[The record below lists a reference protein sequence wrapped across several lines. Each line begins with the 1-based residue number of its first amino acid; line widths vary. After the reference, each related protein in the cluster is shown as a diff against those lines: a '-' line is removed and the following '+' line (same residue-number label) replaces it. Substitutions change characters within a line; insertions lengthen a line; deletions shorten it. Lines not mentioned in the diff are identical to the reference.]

1 MYSFAFEFLLDIS
14 QRLEQIK
21 SNDSHLLL
29 LKRRI
34 KRVCKGHIIW
44 LLHKAERSQQTSCL
58 RGDYF
63 VTGRAVPLGE
73 GHDEWDSEDSFV
85 LRDAVTDN
93 PFHIIKASNFIDF
106 YKEERDVGLAFL
118 KSICFPWVSMLSRT
132 DKRGKFAWPHRDTIG
147 HETKLF
153 RLDDH
158 VWVWRALRSLQE
170 QGIWSEAEWNDSST
184 EDRTNR
190 ADDRDD
196 EIEED
201 DEDGSSEESED
212 RIMPRSDTKNAKLI
226 KAYAPSEVQR
236 QVLQRFTILENDITQ
251 RRMLAVTRSTERTRF
266 LFHARDTALFYGSQ
280 WGFFSASAK
289 GLWENTIDAQ
299 RLHSEDDAS
308 QWDNAIRFGLGLIM
322 GTHGLIFGG
331 LDPGELIQRGIDVL
345 FRSSSPSGLFP
356 GQLDESNQQ
365 PTLFYRDRFRDF
377 YFHAGFEI
385 PFILLRYANRVCDFY
400 ESRALDLPSITVT
413 TPESPAQNS
422 GMVRPQTET
431 GPAVSRSIEQR
442 REAMSLGPAQQN
454 TRLKKTVP
462 FGSGT
467 RVDQRSI
474 VELSDEWLYNYPS
487 FLDYDGTNFAKAVK
501 MLSSR
506 HQGPEPITSFEAAL
520 RKALA
525 LPGLTFMTSEKA
537 FEGLTGIIDVR
548 PKKRRRRR
556 EDKWQ
561 WPMRNVFLANSLK
574 DSEPRT
580 AESAK
585 KRFVWIPEA
594 DALTVL
600 ICYIYTPDVR
610 KEPLYLFFN
619 RHSNYDNY
627 FNDDPTRIS
636 NSWETEMHLSFYL
649 LTSADPPTINDWSIH
664 ASTEAGYTDFP
675 SGQNRDKTT
684 GSQTTA
690 SARKKIF
697 RSSFGFYFD
706 GDFFDRYWTCYFI
719 EHIPQPDSGWVLPF
733 DDESKRF
740 KGNSWHQRKVLE
752 LILCD
757 RILDLMLKGSGDIL
771 EEARQVLHVKAGF
784 LAYTVENNDEFKKRS
799 DLWEA
804 IQPILRT
811 VHDELSTAFSTLLKW
826 ATREKDR
833 EAEAPRW
840 TRNDERKYRGVL
852 NKLEGSTSRKIS
864 DVERIL
870 GRIDALEKFLD
881 SYFDKTRA
889 RLSNENMLTFTYVT
903 VIFLPLGFAASIFSM
918 AEAPGRVLVT
928 QMIVCAVIT
937 LLLTVVVLIN
947 AKILLGTLNRQL
959 NASKRVLNTSKQT
972 IMDFG
977 ENLDKRSR
985 SKVQQSQIFQSYSE
999 RHSSKS
1005 LDASRPRSSERHVG
1019 SISDAKEVEKHA
1031 IKLGETTTHW
1041 AFWPAVLLAEK
1052 PARLVLQACRVPYEK
1067 KPVWTTVFSVALGL
1081 TVLPLFILSWTLQAL
1096 CLNVIDLMR
1105 LAICKRTKQTPCHNS
1120 VDELLMSVIPSHHIQ
1135 HASFALLWS

>member
-1 MYSFAFEFLLDIS
+1 MVVFSFAFEFLIDIA

-21 SNDSHLLL
+21 SSDSHLHLQ
-29 LKRRI
+29 KVRI
-34 KRVCKGHIIW
+34 KQVCKGHIIW
-44 LLHKAERSQQTSCL
+44 LLSKAEVSQQTSCL

-63 VTGRAVPLGE
+63 VTGRAVPLVDGL
-73 GHDEWDSEDSFV
+73 DEWDSEDSFV
-85 LRDAVTDN
+85 LKDTVTDN
-93 PFHIIKASNFIDF
+93 PFHIIKASRFIET
-106 YKEERDVGLAFL
+106 YTEGSEVGLAFL
-118 KSICFPWVSMLSRT
+118 KSICFPWVSMLNKA
-132 DKRGKFAWPHRDTIG
+132 DKRGKFAWAHRNTIG

-158 VWVWRALRSLQE
+158 VWVWRALKSLQE
-170 QGIWSEAEWNDSST
+170 RGIWNEAEWNNS
-184 EDRTNR
+184 RTKDCSAR
-190 ADDRDD
+190 ADDQD
-196 EIEED
+196 EELEED
-201 DEDGSSEESED
+201 DEDDGSETSED
-212 RIMPRSDTKNAKLI
+212 KAMPQSDTKMVKLI

-236 QVLQRFTILENDITQ
+236 QVLQRFTILENDVTQ

-266 LFHARDTALFYGSQ
+266 LFHARDTALFYGAQ
-280 WGFFSASAK
+280 WGFFSASGK

-299 RLHSEDDAS
+299 RLHSEDDAG

-322 GTHGLIFGG
+322 GTRGLKFGG
-331 LDPGELIQRGIDVL
+331 LDPEELIQRGIDVL
-345 FRSSSPSGLFP
+345 FRSTSPSGLFP
-356 GQLDESNQQ
+356 GQLDETNQQ

-385 PFILLRYANRVCDFY
+385 PFILLRFSNRVCHFY
-400 ESRALDLPSITVT
+400 ESRALDLPSILITV
-413 TPESPAQNS
+413 PENPPQNPDMARS
-422 GMVRPQTET
+422 QIET
-431 GPAVSRSIEQR
+431 GPTASKPIEQR
-442 REAMSLGPAQQN
+442 REAMGPGPTQQK
-454 TRLKKTVP
+454 TSLKKLVP

-474 VELSDEWLYNYPS
+474 VELSDEWLYNYPP
-487 FLDYDGTNFAKAVK
+487 FLDHDSTDFAKAVK
-501 MLSSR
+501 IMSDH
-506 HQGPEPITSFEAAL
+506 HQALEPSTPFEAVL
-520 RKALA
+520 RKALH
-525 LPGLTFMTSEKA
+525 GLEDVTFGMFYVGRTA
-537 FEGLTGIIDVR
+537 IVDVR
-548 PKKRRRRR
+548 PKKQRRRSG
-556 EDKWQ
+556 DKSSWSYG
-561 WPMRNVFLANSLK
+561 RLIDNVNLHRFLER
-574 DSEPRT
+574 SEPRT

-594 DALTVL
+594 GVLTVL
-600 ICYIYTPDVR
+600 FCYIYTPDVR

-619 RHSNYDNY
+619 RHLNYDNY

-636 NSWETEMHLSFYL
+636 NSWETEMHLSFYM
-649 LTSADPPTINDWSIH
+649 LTSSDLPKTNGWSIH
-664 ASTEAGYTDFP
+664 ASTKAGYTDFP
-675 SGQNRDKTT
+675 SGPTRDKTV
-684 GSQTTA
+684 GSQVAATA
-690 SARKKIF
+690 GKKIF
-697 RSSFGFYFD
+697 RSSFGLLFD

-719 EHIPQPDSGWVLPF
+719 EDVPKPESGWTLPF
-733 DDESKRF
+733 GDESKRF

-757 RILDLMLKGSGDIL
+757 HILDLMLKGSGDIL

-811 VHDELSTAFSTLLKW
+811 VHDELSTAFSTLSKW

-852 NKLEGSTSRKIS
+852 NKLEGSTSRKIN

-937 LLLTVVVLIN
+937 LFLTVVVLMN

-959 NASKRVLNTSKQT
+959 NASKQILNTSKQT
-972 IMDFG
+972 IKDLG
-977 ENLDKRSR
+977 EDLDRRSR
-985 SKVQQSQIFQSYSE
+985 SKMQQSQIFQSYSE
-999 RHSSKS
+999 RYASKS
-1005 LDASRPRSSERHVG
+1005 LDASQPESSERLVG
-1019 SISDAKEVEKHA
+1019 SRSNAKEADKDA
-1031 IKLGETTTHW
+1031 IKPEETAIHW
-1041 AFWPAVLLAEK
+1041 LFWPAVLLAEQ
-1052 PARLVLQACRVPYEK
+1052 PARLVLKAFRAPYEK
-1067 KPVWTTVFSVALGL
+1067 KPLWKAISHIALGL
-1081 TVLPLFILSWTLQAL
+1081 IILPLFILSWTLQTL
-1096 CLNVIDLMR
+1096 CFNAVDLMR
-1105 LAICKRTKQTPCHNS
+1105 LAICEHT
-1120 VDELLMSVIPSHHIQ
+1120 
-1135 HASFALLWS
+1135 

>member
-1 MYSFAFEFLLDIS
+1 MSSFAFEFLLDIA
-14 QRLEQIK
+14 QRLEKIK
-21 SNDSHLLL
+21 SNGSYLSL
-29 LKRRI
+29 LKSRI
-34 KRVCKGHIIW
+34 KRACKGHIIW
-44 LLHKAERSQQTSCL
+44 LLRKAERSQQTSCL
-58 RGDYF
+58 SGDYF
-63 VTGRAVPLGE
+63 VTGRAVPLVE
-73 GHDEWDSEDSFV
+73 GLDEWDSEDSFV

-93 PFHIIKASNFIDF
+93 PFHIIKASNFIEF
-106 YKEERDVGLAFL
+106 YKEESDVGLAFL
-118 KSICFPWVSMLSRT
+118 KSICFPWVSMLSKADR
-132 DKRGKFAWPHRDTIG
+132 RGKFAWPHRNTVG
-147 HETKLF
+147 QETKIF

-158 VWVWRALRSLQE
+158 VWVWKALKSLQE
-170 QGIWSEAEWNDSST
+170 RGIWSEAGLNDSSSK
-184 EDRTNR
+184 DRTTQTVNQ
-190 ADDRDD
+190 D
-196 EIEED
+196 EELEGD
-201 DEDGSSEESED
+201 DEDDSSEESED
-212 RIMPRSDTKNAKLI
+212 QTMPKSETKMAKLV

-280 WGFFSASAK
+280 WGFFSTSAK

-308 QWDNAIRFGLGLIM
+308 QWDNAIRFALGLFM
-322 GTHGLIFGG
+322 GTDGFKFGG
-331 LDPGELIQRGIDVL
+331 LDPEELIQRGIDVL
-345 FRSSSPSGLFP
+345 FRSTSPSGLFP
-356 GQLDESNQQ
+356 GQLDEANQQ
-365 PTLFYRDRFRDF
+365 PTLFLRDRFRDF

-385 PFILLRYANRVCDFY
+385 PLILLRFSNRICGFY
-400 ESRALDLPSITVT
+400 ESRALDLPSITFT
-413 TPESPAQNS
+413 TAETAAQS
-422 GMVRPQTET
+422 SDMVRSQTEMGSAASNT
-431 GPAVSRSIEQR
+431 IERR
-442 REAMSLGPAQQN
+442 REAASLGPAQQN

-487 FLDYDGTNFAKAVK
+487 FLDYDGINFAKAVK
-501 MLSSR
+501 IVSNR
-506 HQGPEPITSFEAAL
+506 HRGPAPSTMFEANLRRAL
-520 RKALA
+520 I
-525 LPGLTFMTSEKA
+525 LTDLTSMTVVTRA
-537 FEGLTGIIDVR
+537 FRGRIGIIDVR
-548 PKKRRRRR
+548 SKKRRRRR
-556 EDKWQ
+556 EDRWQ
-561 WPMRNVFLANSLK
+561 WPMSNWGLKLSLE
-574 DSEPRT
+574 DWEPRT

-585 KRFVWIPEA
+585 KRFLWIPEA
-594 DALTVL
+594 DMLTVL

-636 NSWETEMHLSFYL
+636 NSWETQMNLSFYV
-649 LTSADPPTINDWSIH
+649 LTSSDPPKANDWSIH

-675 SGQNRDKTT
+675 SGPIRDKTI
-684 GSQTTA
+684 GSQAAAAT
-690 SARKKIF
+690 RKKIF
-697 RSSFGFYFD
+697 RSSFGLYFD

-719 EHIPQPDSGWVLPF
+719 EHVPKPESGWTLPF
-733 DDESKRF
+733 NDESKRF

-752 LILCD
+752 LMLCD
-757 RILDLMLKGSGDIL
+757 RILDAMLKGSGDIL

-811 VHDELSTAFSTLLKW
+811 VHDELSTAFSILSKW

-852 NKLEGSTSRKIS
+852 NKLEGSTSRKIN

-918 AEAPGRVLVT
+918 AETPGRVLLT

-937 LLLTVVVLIN
+937 LLLTVIILIN

-959 NASKRVLNTSKQT
+959 NASKQMVKDLGK
-972 IMDFG
+972 D
-977 ENLDKRSR
+977 LDRRSR
-985 SKVQQSQIFQSYSE
+985 SGVQSSQIFQSYSE
-999 RHSSKS
+999 RY
-1005 LDASRPRSSERHVG
+1005 ASTNLEVDQPEIPERHIG
-1019 SISDAKEVEKHA
+1019 SRSDAKEANKDA
-1031 IKLGETTTHW
+1031 IDLEETAIHW
-1041 AFWPAVLLAEK
+1041 FLLPAVLLAEG
-1052 PARLVLQACRVPYEK
+1052 PARLVLKACRAPHEK
-1067 KPVWTTVFSVALGL
+1067 KPLWKAMSHVLLGL
-1081 TVLPLFILSWTLQAL
+1081 IVLPIFILSWTLQAV
-1096 CLNVIDLMR
+1096 CFNAIDLIR
-1105 LAICKRTKQTPCHNS
+1105 LTICEHT
-1120 VDELLMSVIPSHHIQ
+1120 
-1135 HASFALLWS
+1135 